1 MKKEGNQFNE
11 IISLEENI
19 IKKRELNEK
28 ELNQLIITL
37 TKFIYDDN
45 EKNLENKDSYEF
57 KINKVSNI
65 IKFMNEENQNKI
77 MEELRKNAKDDYSN
91 EIFEI
96 LKAKIDDY
104 KEKLMKVY
112 KIEENSKMGERESKR
127 NSSIK
132 KSFKRFIKVT
142 K

>member
-1 MKKEGNQFNE
+1 
-11 IISLEENI
+11 
-19 IKKRELNEK
+19 
-28 ELNQLIITL
+28 
-37 TKFIYDDN
+37 
-45 EKNLENKDSYEF
+45 
-57 KINKVSNI
+57 
-65 IKFMNEENQNKI
+65 MNEENQNKI

-112 KIEENSKMGERESKR
+112 KNEENSKMGERESKR